1 MQRFHTPRS
10 CVQITEEPPNKMTQN
25 PIKNGFPATYLYCSM
40 AGSYYIDCAIHGWD
54 HETE

>member
-25 PIKNGFPATYLYCSM
+25 PIKNGFPATYLYCAM